1 MTQATDPRPKRF
13 YKTAV
18 AERLGEAWT
27 VSLDGRTIKTPDRN
41 ALALPTRALAEAL
54 AAEWNAQ
61 GEHIDLG
68 ALYLTRLANVAID
81 KVADARDGLADELA
95 RYCETDLICH
105 IAEEPEELIAL
116 EEGHWAPVR
125 EWAADTLGVILVT
138 TEGVRAAP
146 QPDASLDAA
155 RDYALSLDDFRLAAL
170 VYACALYGSAL
181 LAMAVCEGA
190 LPAEEAFE
198 MSRLD
203 EAWQMARW
211 GEDEEA
217 LAAAEAKRAE
227 ARAIGKW
234 FGGLAGQTQR

>member
-1 MTQATDPRPKRF
+1 MTSNADPRPKRF
-13 YKTAV
+13 YKTAA

-27 VSLDGRTIKTPDRN
+27 VALDGRTIKTPARA
-41 ALALPTRALAEAL
+41 ALAVESRGLAEAL

-61 GEHIDLG
+61 DGHIDL
-68 ALYLTRLANVAID
+68 AAMYLTRLANVAID
-81 KVADARDGLADELA
+81 RVPEARDELAEEVA

-125 EWAADTLGVILVT
+125 DWASDTLGVILVT

-146 QPDASLDAA
+146 QPDASLEAA
-155 RDYALSLDDFRLAAL
+155 RDYALSLDDFRLTGL

-181 LAMAVCEGA
+181 LAMAVCEGV

-198 MSRLD
+198 MSKLD
-203 EAWQMARW
+203 EAWQTSRW

-217 LAAAEAKRAE
+217 AAATEAKRIE
-227 ARAIGKW
+227 ARAIGRW
-234 FGGLAGQTQR
+234 FRGLAD

>member
-1 MTQATDPRPKRF
+1 MTGPETNPKRF
-13 YKTAV
+13 YKTA
-18 AERLGEAWT
+18 APERLGEGWT
-27 VSLDGRTIKTPDRN
+27 IALDGRTIKTPAR
-41 ALALPTRALAEAL
+41 AGLVLPTLGLAEAL

-61 GEHIDLG
+61 VERIDLT
-68 ALYLTRLANVAID
+68 AMYLTRLANVAID
-81 KVADARDGLADELA
+81 RVAEARDALAEEVA

-125 EWAADTLGVILVT
+125 EWAGDRLGVNLVT
-138 TEGVRAAP
+138 TEGVRATP

-155 RDYALSLDDFRLAAL
+155 RDYALSLDDFRLTGL

-190 LPAEEAFE
+190 LPADEAFE

-203 EAWQMARW
+203 ESWQIARW
-211 GEDEEA
+211 GEDEES
-217 LAAAEAKRAE
+217 AAATAAKRVE
-227 ARAIGKW
+227 AGALGRW
-234 FGGLAGQTQR
+234 FAGLAG